1 MTSGRRQTRCLIIK
15 PKSGAPLSCLD
26 RSGAPAV
33 KVWGNERWV
42 GLSVVCILHAAI
54 VAAAIAFLVRRAF
67 SREALIGQTNQG
79 VL

>member
-1 MTSGRRQTRCLIIK
+1 VTSGLRQTRCLVIK

-33 KVWGNERWV
+33 KVWGNERWA
-42 GLSVVCILHAAI
+42 GLSFVCILPAAI

-67 SREALIGQTNQG
+67 SREALTGQTNRG

>member
-1 MTSGRRQTRCLIIK
+1 MTSGRRQIRCLIIK

-26 RSGAPAV
+26 RNGGTSR
-33 KVWGNERWV
+33 ERLGQRTV
-42 GLSVVCILHAAI
+42 GGTERCLHPHAAI
-54 VAAAIAFLVRRAF
+54 VTAAIAFLVRRAF